1 MDLSQWEASDL
12 IAFVS
17 IIILGTSF
25 IAPAFV
31 AFVQRQTELRSKK
44 LDIFKDNYSKRYNRQ
59 YYIFQ
64 DFIEKSGNIIAQL
77 DSKVVPSD
85 KNIQE
90 FESAALKCLIFL
102 DPKERKEF
110 DVFRID
116 VKKELGIEDPRE
128 KPSTIHTL
136 INPKPFLGIN
146 SILFK
151 QQIVNQLYTSFNKC
165 IKIASAKL
173 ATIEEEEQEQLYLV
187 SASIPQRLGRTL
199 ISAKRKLSTQLKL
212 KAKAIRKQLRRKT

>member
-44 LDIFKDNYSKRYNRQ
+44 LDIFKENYSKRYNRQ

-77 DSKVVPSD
+77 DSKVIPND
-85 KNIQE
+85 KNVQE

-102 DPKERKEF
+102 DQKERKEF

-128 KPSTIHTL
+128 KSPLIHTL
-136 INPKPFLGIN
+136 INPAAFLGVN
-146 SILFK
+146 DILFK
-151 QQIVNQLYTSFNKC
+151 QKIVNQLYTSFNKC
-165 IKIASAKL
+165 IKIASTKL

-212 KAKAIRKQLRRKT
+212 KVKAIRKQLRRKT

>member
-25 IAPAFV
+25 IAPTFV

-44 LDIFKDNYSKRYNRQ
+44 LDIFKENYSKRYNRQ

-102 DPKERKEF
+102 DPKERKNLMCF
-110 DVFRID
+110 G
-116 VKKELGIEDPRE
+116 LM
-128 KPSTIHTL
+128 
-136 INPKPFLGIN
+136 
-146 SILFK
+146 
-151 QQIVNQLYTSFNKC
+151 
-165 IKIASAKL
+165 
-173 ATIEEEEQEQLYLV
+173 
-187 SASIPQRLGRTL
+187 
-199 ISAKRKLSTQLKL
+199 
-212 KAKAIRKQLRRKT
+212 